1 MKTYIIAAAIA
12 GVTAVSPG
20 MATVAEAGDVRIVM
34 PSTTSFEP
42 TFFAGLTWSL
52 GNAAGSAASLPQLG
66 FTLKYLSTNEP
77 GTLAASVG
85 VSYFLDGSFGCDAGV
100 GLNEG
105 GLSVG
110 LSYDFCRLA
119 PTFSF
124 GGIKKPETTTTN
136 NLKLMYLN
144 GGPT

>member
-1 MKTYIIAAAIA
+1 MKQLLLAATLA
-12 GVTAVSPG
+12 G
-20 MATVAEAGDVRIVM
+20 MASAATAGGISRTL
-34 PSTTSFEP
+34 PTTTNFEP

-52 GNAAGSAASLPQLG
+52 GSGAGSAGSLPAVG

-105 GLSVG
+105 GASIG
-110 LSYDFCRLA
+110 LSYDFCRLT

-124 GGIKKPETTTTN
+124 GAIKQPEETSSG
-136 NLKLMYLN
+136 LGSMYLMAP
-144 GGPT
+144 GS